1 MNIDRKLAQWREAG
15 LLDEAAAARI
25 AEFEHRSH
33 RPVLL
38 YALGGLG
45 ALTVGIG
52 IVSIVAANWEAIS
65 RQSKLGIDLASVE
78 AGILH

>member
-1 MNIDRKLAQWREAG
+1 MNIEKKLARWREAG

-25 AEFEHRSH
+25 AAFEQTSQ

-45 ALTVGIG
+45 ALTLGIG
-52 IVSIVAANWEAIS
+52 IVSIVAANWYAIL
-65 RQSKLGIDLASVE
+65 R
-78 AGILH
+78 